1 MIYDQEKY
9 YFYYNCT
16 YKRFDINLVYG
27 TKGNAIY
34 FSSKE
39 IAEQAVKEIGEE
51 RIKKYYF
58 EVE

>member
-1 MIYDQEKY
+1 MTFTIEG
-9 YFYYNCT
+9 
-16 YKRFDINLVYG
+16 RFSAKQND
-27 TKGNAIY
+27 IY